1 MLKHILFFAFLI
13 ISGFA
18 QAQQNRY
25 MVFFSDK
32 ANTHHQINEPLSFLS
47 AKAIER
53 RQKQSISITVDDLPV
68 SQAYVQSIKQL
79 GVDVFFTSR
88 WFNAALIQAEADQLT
103 DIQNLAFVSQIEFVA
118 PGERLIRN
126 GRKKLEEDVEDTDL
140 GTTSA
145 KQLIQLG
152 MGEMHADQYKGEGVN
167 IAVIDGGFLGVDQH
181 EYFALM
187 RDQGRLKDT
196 FNFVSNTNN
205 PFSASQHGSMVLSA
219 MAAYKSSDFI
229 GGAYMANYYLYLTE
243 DAPTEYRV
251 EEYNWL
257 FAAERADSAG
267 VDIINTSLGYSW
279 FDDSSMDYTPADMDG
294 QTAVISIAAKMAF
307 DRGML
312 VVTSAGNY
320 GNNNWQVIT
329 APADVEEVIAVGAVT
344 DTGLRAAF
352 SSKGPSADNRIKPDM
367 MAMGLGAAVITSSGQ
382 KASVSGTSLSSP
394 LLASLAAGIWQA
406 YPMLSNYEL
415 REALIK
421 SSDRADNPDN
431 LYGYGIPN
439 YQRAMDFIREKY
451 TQKLWHIYPNPSD
464 GREVYI
470 RTLTDINSQV
480 NLQVINTAGQT
491 VRSYRFSTANY
502 YGRFTLELTDLQ
514 KGMYIFRFT
523 SNEGVQSIRWI
534 KN

>member
-1 MLKHILFFAFLI
+1 MRKIKMLKHILFFAFLI

-329 APADVEEVIAVGAVT
+329 AP
-344 DTGLRAAF
+344 
-352 SSKGPSADNRIKPDM
+352 
-367 MAMGLGAAVITSSGQ
+367 
-382 KASVSGTSLSSP
+382 
-394 LLASLAAGIWQA
+394 
-406 YPMLSNYEL
+406 
-415 REALIK
+415 
-421 SSDRADNPDN
+421 
-431 LYGYGIPN
+431 
-439 YQRAMDFIREKY
+439 
-451 TQKLWHIYPNPSD
+451 
-464 GREVYI
+464 
-470 RTLTDINSQV
+470 
-480 NLQVINTAGQT
+480 
-491 VRSYRFSTANY
+491 
-502 YGRFTLELTDLQ
+502 
-514 KGMYIFRFT
+514 
-523 SNEGVQSIRWI
+523 
-534 KN
+534 

>member
-1 MLKHILFFAFLI
+1 
-13 ISGFA
+13 
-18 QAQQNRY
+18 
-25 MVFFSDK
+25 
-32 ANTHHQINEPLSFLS
+32 
-47 AKAIER
+47 
-53 RQKQSISITVDDLPV
+53 
-68 SQAYVQSIKQL
+68 
-79 GVDVFFTSR
+79 
-88 WFNAALIQAEADQLT
+88 
-103 DIQNLAFVSQIEFVA
+103 
-118 PGERLIRN
+118 
-126 GRKKLEEDVEDTDL
+126 
-140 GTTSA
+140 
-145 KQLIQLG
+145 
-152 MGEMHADQYKGEGVN
+152 
-167 IAVIDGGFLGVDQH
+167 
-181 EYFALM
+181 
-187 RDQGRLKDT
+187 
-196 FNFVSNTNN
+196 
-205 PFSASQHGSMVLSA
+205 
-219 MAAYKSSDFI
+219 
-229 GGAYMANYYLYLTE
+229 
-243 DAPTEYRV
+243 
-251 EEYNWL
+251 
-257 FAAERADSAG
+257 
-267 VDIINTSLGYSW
+267 
-279 FDDSSMDYTPADMDG
+279 
-294 QTAVISIAAKMAF
+294 
-307 DRGML
+307 
-312 VVTSAGNY
+312 
-320 GNNNWQVIT
+320 
-329 APADVEEVIAVGAVT
+329 APADVEEVFAVGAVT